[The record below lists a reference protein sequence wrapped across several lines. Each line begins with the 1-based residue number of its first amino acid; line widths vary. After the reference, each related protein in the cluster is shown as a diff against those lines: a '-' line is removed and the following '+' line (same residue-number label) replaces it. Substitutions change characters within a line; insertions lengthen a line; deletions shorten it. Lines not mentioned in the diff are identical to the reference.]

1 MKDFVFAALPFLII
15 GVCVAIIMVHYKTKD
30 SEKKENHLVE
40 GMCIGMC
47 LGVAVSTVLLIN
59 IGLGISLGMLI
70 GETVGVYVKKE

>member
-1 MKDFVFAALPFLII
+1 MKDFLFAALPFLII

-40 GMCIGMC
+40 GMCTCPQLNGF
-47 LGVAVSTVLLIN
+47 LSTVLHIN

>member
-1 MKDFVFAALPFLII
+1 MKDFLFAALPFLII

-47 LGVAVSTVLLIN
+47 LGVAVSTVLQQWSFIFVSTN
-59 IGLGISLGMLI
+59 EM
-70 GETVGVYVKKE
+70 ETLLTL